1 MGPTH
6 FNLTC
11 APDLLP
17 DPINSTNQL
26 KPHFTITSL
35 LHFYFT
41 HRWFLPPSPSLKLS
55 PQHLSLNV
63 LTPLQSR
70 SDSPRN
76 FQQGLKSIRCPCSS
90 LRDPFMFVQGMG
102 ILKPIHIC
110 ILKPQIQIQTHPY
123 PIMECSKD
131 QKYSVM
137 KNKKKKKKK
146 KKEL

>member
-1 MGPTH
+1 
-6 FNLTC
+6 
-11 APDLLP
+11 
-17 DPINSTNQL
+17 
-26 KPHFTITSL
+26 
-35 LHFYFT
+35 
-41 HRWFLPPSPSLKLS
+41 
-55 PQHLSLNV
+55 
-63 LTPLQSR
+63 
-70 SDSPRN
+70 
-76 FQQGLKSIRCPCSS
+76 
-90 LRDPFMFVQGMG
+90 MFVQGMG